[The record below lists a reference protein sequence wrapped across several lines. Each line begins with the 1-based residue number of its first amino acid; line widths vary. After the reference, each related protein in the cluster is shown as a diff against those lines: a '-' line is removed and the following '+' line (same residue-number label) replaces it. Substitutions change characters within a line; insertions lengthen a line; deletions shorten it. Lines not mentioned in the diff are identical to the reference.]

1 VGFTYSLLP
10 SIASSCGAQ
19 SVLSLCL
26 SPLLYLDFILISS
39 GSPLDHLA
47 AFPRSPSLRL
57 FAMLAAP
64 MPPLLSHL
72 HPPSDVDRANAHTIS
87 QNSCQTGIASTN
99 MSCGV
104 SSNAAGDR
112 RPTIPQRPKLTLQ
125 TKSLP
130 MTFGSSTT
138 GLSLSLAAGSTASPT
153 VRNTFRNAYDVSSCP
168 PSATVSPSKSTM
180 SRFGKPSSPY
190 PTSANGN
197 PYQQPLGVKSI
208 LRNSPLEPTA
218 SRRSISVAPSGP
230 NGGSSSRRMFF
241 PAEKRVSY
249 RYPLEEEITTVHYT
263 ARHSDLADQEEHYPS
278 GEAGPGE
285 DSDANSSLTS
295 SDTSTSDE
303 DEYRAT
309 SQSQRERKKRK
320 PLAAERQIRAVAIL
334 DGIETDP
341 YGSSTPQTPRQRR
354 VKRRC
359 EWRWTLG
366 PLEKRNELIQIP
378 QTPEDASSK
387 LLAAHATPASD
398 VSTRDDEDTESLAT
412 SDSEDSRSSSAS
424 QRLPSPT
431 SSVASPEDKVDGS
444 NTIQALGTGPP
455 DTHRFQDS

>member
-1 VGFTYSLLP
+1 
-10 SIASSCGAQ
+10 
-19 SVLSLCL
+19 
-26 SPLLYLDFILISS
+26 
-39 GSPLDHLA
+39 
-47 AFPRSPSLRL
+47 
-57 FAMLAAP
+57 MLAAP
-64 MPPLLSHL
+64 MPPLPSHL
-72 HPPSDVDRANAHTIS
+72 HPPSDANRTDAHTIS
-87 QNSCQTGIASTN
+87 QTSCQAGIASTN

-112 RPTIPQRPKLTLQ
+112 RSNIPQRPKLTLQ

-138 GLSLSLAAGSTASPT
+138 GLSLSLAAGATASPT

-168 PSATVSPSKSTM
+168 PSATVSPSKSSI

-190 PTSANGN
+190 PTNANGN

-218 SRRSISVAPSGP
+218 RRRSISVAPNGP

-263 ARHSDLADQEEHYPS
+263 ARHSDLTDQVEHRPS
-278 GEAGPGE
+278 GEAGSGE
-285 DSDANSSLTS
+285 DSDTNSSRTS
-295 SDTSTSDE
+295 SDINTSDE
-303 DEYRAT
+303 DEHRTT
-309 SQSQRERKKRK
+309 SQSQRDRKKRK
-320 PLAAERQIRAVAIL
+320 PLAAERQIRAVALL
-334 DGIETDP
+334 DGLETDP
-341 YGSSTPQTPRQRR
+341 YGSSTPQTPGQRR

-366 PLEKRNELIQIP
+366 PLEKRNELIQVP

-387 LLAAHATPASD
+387 LLVANATPASD
-398 VSTRDDEDTESLAT
+398 VSTYDDKDTESLTT

-424 QRLPSPT
+424 ERLSSPT
-431 SSVASPEDKVDGS
+431 SSVASPEGKVDGS
-444 NTIQALGTGPP
+444 NTNQALETEPP
-455 DTHRFQDS
+455 DTDRSESLNYTTSPS